1 MFNSLSEK
9 TIFRL
14 VLGLSLVVF
23 ALVLLLDS
31 KVLPRPETLP
41 AFAAW
46 LPRLNAAINFT
57 CSVLL
62 VLSYRAIRQKRVD
75 THRKLNLLTFVL
87 SSLFLVSY
95 VLYHWMSD
103 ETKFPADNP
112 LRPVYISL
120 LVSHIILAALVL
132 PLVLLTF
139 WYGLNN
145 MVEKHRRIAR
155 WTFPIWL
162 YVTVTGVLVYFM
174 IAPHYP
180 H

>member
-1 MFNSLSEK
+1 MFNTLKEK

-14 VLGLSLVVF
+14 VLGLSLLVF
-23 ALVLLLDS
+23 MLVLVLDS
-31 KVLPRPETLP
+31 KILPRPETMP

-46 LPRLNAAINFT
+46 LPRFNALINLT

-62 VLSYRAIRQKRVD
+62 VCSYRAIRRKNVSL
-75 THRKLNLLTFVL
+75 HRRLNLTTFLL
-87 SSLFLVSY
+87 SSLFLISY

-103 ETKFPADNP
+103 ETRFPPDNP
-112 LRPVYISL
+112 LRPLYITL
-120 LVSHIILAALVL
+120 LVSHIILAAVVL

-145 MVEKHRRIAR
+145 RVEQHRKIAR

-162 YVTVTGVLVYFM
+162 YVTVTGVVVYLM
-174 IAPHYP
+174 ISPHYT